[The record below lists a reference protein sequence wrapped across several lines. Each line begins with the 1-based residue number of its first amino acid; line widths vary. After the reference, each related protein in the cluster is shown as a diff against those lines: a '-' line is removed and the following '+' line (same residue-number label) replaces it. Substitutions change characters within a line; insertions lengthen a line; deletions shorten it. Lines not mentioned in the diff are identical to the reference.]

1 MKINTNNMRCGLFCG
16 LILLL
21 GVSCQKTV
29 VGDEGTALET
39 TTIHFIPEELDID
52 VEPASRAVLGETDI
66 YCYAFVNNTLVE
78 GYPAKQTEINNGVYS
93 FIIPKSTN
101 TRLCFVIKPDWLGWK
116 TSSGNVIFDIWWM
129 NREEIELYSSYSQWY
144 DTSSEGVQTI
154 SASLNQQHYDIH
166 LRFQFINFPSDPKDV
181 IKDLYLTLSD
191 AVGLN
196 FSLDELLRLHSRK
209 TGALI
214 NAACVLGAMAAGLR
228 PGDARLERVN
238 SYAESIGLA
247 FQIVDDILDVTGDES
262 ALGKRTGVDAAHQK
276 NTFLRFYPVEQAQL
290 YADRLTRAAVE
301 AVRDWPG
308 SEMLCA
314 LAEWLARRKQ

>member
-1 MKINTNNMRCGLFCG
+1 MTEEALMLSLHRDATATEHALRSYYDEADGDIA
-16 LILLL
+16 LLL
-21 GVSCQKTV
+21 QSEQYSLFAGGKRIRPALTLEFCRLFG
-29 VGDEGTALET
+29 GDEEAALPFACAVEMVHTYSLIHDDLPCMDDDDLRRGKPTNHKVYGEAVALLAGDSLLTA
-39 TTIHFIPEELDID
+39 
-52 VEPASRAVLGETDI
+52 
-66 YCYAFVNNTLVE
+66 AFE
-78 GYPAKQTEINNGVYS
+78 AAA
-93 FIIPKSTN
+93 TN
-101 TRLCFVIKPDWLGWK
+101 TAAGAE
-116 TSSGNVIFDIWWM
+116 TSAMAVAYLAGCAGRAGMIGGQMMDIEGES
-129 NREEIELYSSYSQWY
+129 REL
-144 DTSSEGVQTI
+144 
-154 SASLNQQHYDIH
+154 
-166 LRFQFINFPSDPKDV
+166 
-181 IKDLYLTLSD
+181 
-191 AVGLN
+191 
-196 FSLDELLRLHSRK
+196 SLDELLRLHSRK

-290 YADRLTRAAVE
+290 DGDRLTRAAVE
-301 AVRDWPG
+301 AVRDGPG

>member
-1 MKINTNNMRCGLFCG
+1 MKTNHIGMRHGILSILTLFMA
-16 LILLL
+16 
-21 GVSCQKTV
+21 VSCGESV
-29 VGDEGTALET
+29 VEDAAAPLET

-66 YCYAFVNNTLVE
+66 YCYAFVDNMLVE

-93 FIIPKSTN
+93 FIIPKSSN

-181 IKDLYLTLSD
+181 IKDLYLTLSN

-196 FSLDELLRLHSRK
+196 FSLDELQPETEGGVEYLSTDLH
-209 TGALI
+209 ALI
-214 NAACVLGAMAAGLR
+214 PSGSGSGL
-228 PGDARLERVN
+228 
-238 SYAESIGLA
+238 YAEFYTVFGVRRAYIRNITSVESKIT
-247 FQIVDDILDVTGDES
+247 VTVNYE
-262 ALGKRTGVDAAHQK
+262 
-276 NTFLRFYPVEQAQL
+276 NLR
-290 YADRLTRAAVE
+290 
-301 AVRDWPG
+301 
-308 SEMLCA
+308 
-314 LAEWLARRKQ
+314 